1 MFRTILI
8 AVDSSE
14 ASDRAVMVGG
24 EIANRF
30 DSRVIVVY
38 ANPQARAA
46 REGKLPGYDAL
57 LAEYGRQADR
67 ILAKVRHRLWRQGV
81 GGVELIFELDRPV
94 SGILRVANQYAV
106 ELVVMGSRG
115 LGDVGS
121 MVMGSVS
128 TRVAHR
134 AGCPVLIVR

>member
-14 ASDRAVMVGG
+14 AANRAVSAGG

-30 DSRVIVVY
+30 DSRVVVVY
-38 ANPQARAA
+38 ASAQARAA
-46 REGKLPGYDAL
+46 RDGRLPGFDAL
-57 LAEYGRQADR
+57 LAEYSRQADL
-67 ILAKVRHRLWRQGV
+67 ILSQARQRLWRHGV
-81 GGVELIFELDRPV
+81 GGVELVYEEDRPV
-94 SGILRVANQYAV
+94 SGILRAANEHRAD
-106 ELVVMGSRG
+106 LVVVGSRG
-115 LGDVGS
+115 LGDVGA